1 MSLLFVI
8 ATFYFTNLT
17 AQVRILK
24 LYPATNSVT
33 LKNFGSRNAPIAGYW
48 FCNFPVYGAVNEMT
62 TVTSLDPGEE
72 INIASSINFAVADGE
87 FGLYTTNSFGS
98 SSVLL

>member
-1 MSLLFVI
+1 
-8 ATFYFTNLT
+8 
-17 AQVRILK
+17 
-24 LYPATNSVT
+24 
-33 LKNFGSRNAPIAGYW
+33 
-48 FCNFPVYGAVNEMT
+48 MT
-62 TVTSLDPGEE
+62 TVTSLDPDEE